1 MLIAR
6 QQPRWS
12 SNHLRKLK
20 TFSFTGFFRRWQT
33 DQDLCQVTTFLS
45 LHCRC
50 QINPFCTFV
59 CQASIFLI
67 LLNQTLSPLT
77 DLRSLRPKWMRQSWS
92 PTPCGSPT
100 RFALHLKNWVRA
112 RFLQYSQLLLRST
125 RTTWCPWWSSPTSS
139 WGQPAKRSS
148 QAFTSSSLFFL
159 SIPPPNT
166 SWSRCATS
174 VIILLQVP
182 SLPRR
187 TSLRSTWRWWTRL
200 TKRRT
205 TWRPSLP
212 RERSLRA
219 CQRPRWVS
227 KTQTT
232 WNFN

>member
-12 SNHLRKLK
+12 SNHLQKLK

-100 RFALHLKNWVRA
+100 RFALHLKNWVFYNIPNFCYAVHGRPGALDGVHQRA
-112 RFLQYSQLLLRST
+112 AGGSQQRDLH
-125 RTTWCPWWSSPTSS
+125 
-139 WGQPAKRSS
+139 
-148 QAFTSSSLFFL
+148 
-159 SIPPPNT
+159 
-166 SWSRCATS
+166 
-174 VIILLQVP
+174 
-182 SLPRR
+182 
-187 TSLRSTWRWWTRL
+187 
-200 TKRRT
+200 
-205 TWRPSLP
+205 RPSHLHP
-212 RERSLRA
+212 THHCFFYPFRHLILA
-219 CQRPRWVS
+219 VQGV
-227 KTQTT
+227 QHQL
-232 WNFN
+232 